1 MQKAIIAIAL
11 AVLDTLKKL
20 VGAFDPDVAQV
31 SRSSLVIVFGEGTE
45 EYNELK
51 VMVPVEMAENDPE
64 FIKRSVAL
72 ISWAIVK
79 PDHYWTSTQIG
90 IDAVEEASKCI
101 STMRQ

>member
-1 MQKAIIAIAL
+1 MKNAILAVAL
-11 AVLDTLKKL
+11 TVLDTLKKL
-20 VGAFDPDVAQV
+20 VGAFDPEIAQV

-51 VMVPVEMAENDPE
+51 VMIPIEMAEVDPE
-64 FIKRSVAL
+64 FVKRSVAL
-72 ISWAIVK
+72 VSWALVK

-101 STMRQ
+101 STMRE